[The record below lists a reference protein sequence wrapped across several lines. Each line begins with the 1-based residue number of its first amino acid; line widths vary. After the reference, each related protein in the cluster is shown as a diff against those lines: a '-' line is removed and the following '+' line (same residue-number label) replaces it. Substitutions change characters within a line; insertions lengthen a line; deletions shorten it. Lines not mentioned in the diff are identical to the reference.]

1 MTQIY
6 ELRKFEDDGSIN
18 TVLKISAEPKDAKRE
33 AKSYAE
39 QIPGLYSLYKI
50 EKKQCSLLKLK
61 KNKLTKP
68 PPYGRV
74 NVRR

>member
-1 MTQIY
+1 MTHSY

-18 TVLKISAEPKDAKRE
+18 TVLKMSAEPKDAKRE

-50 EKKQCSLLKLK
+50 EKTAMFFTEEK
-61 KNKLTKP
+61 
-68 PPYGRV
+68 
-74 NVRR
+74 

>member
-1 MTQIY
+1 MTHIY

-33 AKSYAE
+33 AKSYTE

-50 EKKQCSLLKLK
+50 EKTAMFFTEKE
-61 KNKLTKP
+61 
-68 PPYGRV
+68 G
-74 NVRR
+74 

>member
-6 ELRKFEDDGSIN
+6 ELRKFEDNGSIN

-50 EKKQCSLLKLK
+50 EKKAMFFTETEEK
-61 KNKLTKP
+61 
-68 PPYGRV
+68 
-74 NVRR
+74 

>member
-1 MTQIY
+1 MLKVTHTY

-50 EKKQCSLLKLK
+50 EKTAMFFTEEK
-61 KNKLTKP
+61 
-68 PPYGRV
+68 
-74 NVRR
+74 

>member
-1 MTQIY
+1 MKQIY

-50 EKKQCSLLKLK
+50 EKKAMYFTEKEQEQ
-61 KNKLTKP
+61 
-68 PPYGRV
+68 
-74 NVRR
+74 